1 MENLLEQIDNIKSK
15 INDQEY
21 IDIMASLSEAKK
33 LIDNNTRFIVHLLR
47 AEPELIGSYEIA
59 MRYSHEDRIFLMSQ
73 EEIGRLTIGK
83 GVSIGTDLKLSHYG
97 SGDSKRINIED
108 DERDFAIEINYIP
121 FIFLGAEQIIDE

>member
-47 AEPELIGSYEIA
+47 AEPELVGINEIA
-59 MRYSHEDRIFLMSQ
+59 MRHSYEKRIFLMSR
-73 EEIGRLTIGK
+73 EEMNRLTVGE
-83 GVSIGTDLKLSHYG
+83 GVSITNDLKLSHYG